1 MEDSAAAL
9 TPKKDNKTKKK
20 KMNHIKSPVLNP
32 RAIPKLID
40 IKTSSSGSMFL
51 STLELNLDD
60 STDSD
65 SDFDSDEYVDPA
77 WVVDEEL
84 EEDRQRVLET
94 ERKKSARAQEKE
106 KEREREPEKGR
117 AQSVDIVLPSSTI
130 TVKNEDES
138 RLDEIQE
145 LTDATKN
152 QRRSSSVSRNN
163 NRKGLLGRLSGEFGK
178 SSSVLPPS
186 YSTGDLSSV
195 REISA
200 AAERRKLE
208 EEPQVHASTP
218 PIKSKRTSS
227 ISFALST
234 SKMIPPQ
241 PPRRVSYP
249 RFLQ

>member
-1 MEDSAAAL
+1 
-9 TPKKDNKTKKK
+9 
-20 KMNHIKSPVLNP
+20 MNHIKSPVLNP

-94 ERKKSARAQEKE
+94 ERKKSARAQEQE
-106 KEREREPEKGR
+106 KEREPEKGR

-130 TVKNEDES
+130 TVKNEEDES

-145 LTDATKN
+145 LTEATKN
-152 QRRSSSVSRNN
+152 KRRSSSVSRNN

-234 SKMIPPQ
+234 SKMIPPK

-249 RFLQ
+249 SLLQ